1 MEEGL
6 IDALAADD
14 SEVNCLEDAR
24 VQVRVRVA
32 NDHARNIKVE
42 DLTNGEVAGEEMVA
56 SQAAALSPA
65 SPKAEAAEV
74 EPFAS
79 ERMVGDLLDVPVA
92 AEDSEDV
99 FLVAAQNLQAV
110 VLGAKESALSSEA
123 GDQTGARKVAGEEME
138 IFQEAAPSQVA
149 QEKCARK

>member
-42 DLTNGEVAGEEMVA
+42 DLTNAEVAGEEMVA

-74 EPFAS
+74 ETFAS

-92 AEDSEDV
+92 AEDSEDA
-99 FLVAAQNLQAV
+99 FQVAVRNQLAVVQAV
-110 VLGAKESALSSEA
+110 RENVSSSEVE
-123 GDQTGARKVAGEEME
+123 GQTGARKAAEEEME
-138 IFQEAAPSQVA
+138 IFQGAVPNLVA
-149 QEKCARK
+149 LAKFARK